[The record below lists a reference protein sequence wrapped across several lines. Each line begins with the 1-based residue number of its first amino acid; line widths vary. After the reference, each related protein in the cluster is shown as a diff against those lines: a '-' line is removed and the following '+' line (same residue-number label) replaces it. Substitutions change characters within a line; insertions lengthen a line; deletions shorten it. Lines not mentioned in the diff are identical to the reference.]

1 MNVGLRQLRVF
12 FAVARHRSFSRAAEE
27 MAVSQSAVSFAIQQL
42 ETELGLRLLDRTT
55 RQVRMTAVGETLA
68 ASGSRLVAELDSI
81 LKELRDVGERRRGK
95 VVLACV
101 PSVARG
107 FMPACVEHCAAKW
120 PEVSFAIED
129 VAAKE
134 VVAKVKRGDVEIGV
148 SGGEIDESEL
158 HVEEL
163 ARDPLVL
170 ACRRDD
176 ELARSKSVAWARLS
190 GRRLVMLNNTSGS
203 RQQIVDTL
211 ARAGVDAEISV
222 ELAQPSSVLAMVE
235 AKLGIAVVPLLVAP
249 SESDSLLTTRK
260 LVKPSVSRTIF
271 LLRRR
276 DRSLSPA
283 GSAVWG
289 ALRELFGSDRKTH
302 TQERRPAVR

>member
-12 FAVARHRSFSRAAEE
+12 FAVARHGSFSRAAEE
-27 MAVSQSAVSFAIQQL
+27 IAVSQSAVSFAIQQL

-55 RQVRMTAVGETLA
+55 RQVRMTAIGETLA
-68 ASGSRLVAELDSI
+68 ASGSRLVAELDSV
-81 LKELRDVGERRRGK
+81 LKELKDAGQRRRGR

-101 PSVARG
+101 PSVAHG
-107 FMPACVEHCAAKW
+107 FMPKCVEHCAAKW

-134 VVAKVKRGDVEIGV
+134 VVAKVRRGDVEFGV
-148 SGGEIDESEL
+148 SGGDIDANEF
-158 HVEEL
+158 HVEDL
-163 ARDPLVL
+163 ARDPFVL

-176 ELARSKSVAWARLS
+176 ELAKSKSVVWGKLS

-203 RQQIVDTL
+203 RSQILDTL
-211 ARAGVDAEISV
+211 TRAGVHALISL

-249 SESDSLLTTRK
+249 SESHRTLTTRK

-289 ALRELFGSDRKTH
+289 ALRELFGS
-302 TQERRPAVR
+302 

>member
-12 FAVARHRSFSRAAEE
+12 FAVARHGSFSRAAEE
-27 MAVSQSAVSFAIQQL
+27 VAVSQSAVSFAIQQL

-55 RQVRMTAVGETLA
+55 RQVRMTAAGETLA
-68 ASGSRLVAELDSI
+68 ASGSRLIAELDSI
-81 LKELRDVGERRRGK
+81 LKELKDVGERRRGR

-107 FMPACVEHCAAKW
+107 FMPRCVEHCAAKW

-134 VVAKVKRGDVEIGV
+134 VVAKVKRGDVEFGV
-148 SGGEIDESEL
+148 SGGDIDEAEL
-158 HVEEL
+158 YVEAL
-163 ARDPLVL
+163 ARDPFVL

-176 ELARSKSVAWARLS
+176 ELARSKSVAWSRLS

-203 RQQIVDTL
+203 RPQILDTL
-211 ARAGVDAEISV
+211 TRAGVHAEISV

-235 AKLGIAVVPLLVAP
+235 ARLGIAVVPLLVAP
-249 SESDSLLTTRK
+249 TETDRILTTRK
-260 LVKPSVSRTIF
+260 LVRPAVSRTIF

-283 GSAVWG
+283 ASAVW
-289 ALRELFGSDRKTH
+289 ATLRELFGADRKTI
-302 TQERRPAVR
+302 P

>member
-12 FAVARHRSFSRAAEE
+12 FAVARHGSFSRAAEE
-27 MAVSQSAVSFAIQQL
+27 VAVSQSAVSFAIQQL

-55 RQVRMTAVGETLA
+55 RQVRMTAAGETLA
-68 ASGSRLVAELDSI
+68 AGGSRLIAELDSI
-81 LKELRDVGERRRGK
+81 LKELKDVGERRRGR

-107 FMPACVEHCAAKW
+107 FMPSCVEHCAAKW

-134 VVAKVKRGDVEIGV
+134 VVAKVKRGDVEFGV
-148 SGGEIDESEL
+148 SGGDIEESEL
-158 HVEEL
+158 HVEAL
-163 ARDPLVL
+163 ARDPFVL

-176 ELARSKSVAWARLS
+176 ELARSQSVAWSKLS

-203 RQQIVDTL
+203 RPQILDTL
-211 ARAGVDAEISV
+211 TRAGVHAEISV

-235 AKLGIAVVPLLVAP
+235 ARLGIAVVPLLVAP
-249 SESDSLLTTRK
+249 SASDRTLTTRK
-260 LVKPSVSRTIF
+260 LVRPSVSRTIF

-283 GSAVWG
+283 AAAVWG
-289 ALRELFGSDRKTH
+289 TLCELFGSDRKTI
-302 TQERRPAVR
+302 P

>member
-1 MNVGLRQLRVF
+1 MKVGLRQLRVF
-12 FAVARHRSFSRAAEE
+12 FAVARHGSFSRAAEE
-27 MAVSQSAVSFAIQQL
+27 VAVSQSAVSFAIQQL

-55 RQVRMTAVGETLA
+55 RQVRMTAAGETLA
-68 ASGSRLVAELDSI
+68 AGGSRLIAELDSM
-81 LKELRDVGERRRGK
+81 LKELKDVGERRRGR

-107 FMPACVEHCAAKW
+107 FMPSCVERCAAKW

-134 VVAKVKRGDVEIGV
+134 VVARVKRGDVEFGV
-148 SGGEIDESEL
+148 SGGDIDESEL
-158 HVEEL
+158 YVEEL
-163 ARDPLVL
+163 ARDPFVL

-176 ELARSKSVAWARLS
+176 ELARSKSVAWGKLS

-203 RQQIVDTL
+203 RPQILDTL
-211 ARAGVDAEISV
+211 TRAGVHAEISV

-235 AKLGIAVVPLLVAP
+235 ARLGIAVIPLLVAP
-249 SESDSLLTTRK
+249 SASDRTLTTRK
-260 LVKPSVSRTIF
+260 LVRPSVSRTIF

-283 GSAVWG
+283 AAAVW
-289 ALRELFGSDRKTH
+289 ATLCELFGSDRKTI
-302 TQERRPAVR
+302 P